1 MSSVKKLLAIMLT
14 VGLMAGGISTASAD
28 EYEEEPPIDEEF
40 IEGTVEE
47 VPETIYKWV
56 QSTARANYYFN
67 YRRMGYRLDEDG
79 FIDLDV
85 LMVPTLFIYD
95 DVQKEDVIAKRK
107 WRNQS
112 REGYDTLVGR
122 ADYLEFRLTDGTVR
136 VTERVDL
143 DEQWGV
149 LDVDRSGEP
158 IDLLSMS
165 TSSVEYKFYRAIII
179 WAKMHNEELIERSS
193 GKLSPSEMNLE
204 ESEMPI
210 MKLELP

>member
-14 VGLMAGGISTASAD
+14 VGLMAGGLSTASAD

-112 REGYDTLVGR
+112 REGYDKLVGR

-158 IDLLSMS
+158 IELLGMS

-179 WAKMHNEELIERSS
+179 WAKLHNGDLIERSS
-193 GKLSPSEMNLE
+193 GKLSPIEMNLE

>member
-1 MSSVKKLLAIMLT
+1 MSSVKKIMAALLTI
-14 VGLMAGGISTASAD
+14 GLMVGASPAEAD
-28 EYEEEPPIDEEF
+28 EYDEPSLEEEDF
-40 IEGTVEE
+40 IEGVVEE

-67 YRRMGYRLDEDG
+67 YRRMGYRIDEDG
-79 FIDLDV
+79 YLDLDV

-95 DVQKEDVIAKRK
+95 EVQKEDVIAKRR

-112 REGYDTLVGR
+112 LEGYETLTGR

-149 LDVDRSGEP
+149 LDTDRSGEP
-158 IDLLSMS
+158 IDLLSMP
-165 TSSVEYKFYRAIII
+165 TGSVEYKFYRAIIYY
-179 WAKMHNEELIERSS
+179 AQLHNRELIERSR
-193 GKLSPSEMNLE
+193 GKLSPAADMDE
-204 ESEMPI
+204 EQLPI
-210 MKLELP
+210 MQLELP

>member
-1 MSSVKKLLAIMLT
+1 MSSAKKIMAALMT
-14 VGLMAGGISTASAD
+14 VCLMMGASPTEAED
-28 EYEEEPPIDEEF
+28 YEEPSIEEEEF
-40 IEGTVEE
+40 VEGVVEE

-67 YRRMGYRLDEDG
+67 YRRMGYRIDGDG

-85 LMVPTLFIYD
+85 LRVPTLFIYD
-95 DVQKEDVIAKRK
+95 DVQKEDVIAKRR

-112 REGYDTLVGR
+112 LAGYDTLVGR

-165 TSSVEYKFYRAIII
+165 TGGVEYKFYRAIIYY
-179 WAKMHNEELIERSS
+179 ARLHNAELIERSS
-193 GKLSPSEMNLE
+193 GKLSPIEMNME